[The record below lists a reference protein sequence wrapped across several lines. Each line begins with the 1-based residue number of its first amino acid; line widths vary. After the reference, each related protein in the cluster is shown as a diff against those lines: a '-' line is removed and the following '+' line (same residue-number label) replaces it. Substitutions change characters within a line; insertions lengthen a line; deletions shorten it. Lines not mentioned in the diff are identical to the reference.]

1 MIGLLKDGDK
11 ISIDVDTYDINVDLS
26 EDEIKTRKANFK
38 PLVKEVTG
46 SWLKQY
52 RLLVT
57 NASNG
62 AVLKTEL

>member
-1 MIGLLKDGDK
+1 
-11 ISIDVDTYDINVDLS
+11 LS
-26 EDEIKTRKANFK
+26 EDELKTRRANFK
-38 PLVKEVTG
+38 PVVKDVTG

-62 AVLKTEL
+62 AILKTEL